1 MKGGEN
7 MQEIQVIPVNRQKKE
22 TTPEKKSLDY
32 KDKVIVGELFVIV
45 AMAILLYIAQAG
57 PIW

>member
-1 MKGGEN
+1 
-7 MQEIQVIPVNRQKKE
+7 MQEIQVIPVNRRKKE
-22 TTPEKKSLDY
+22 TTPEKKSPDY